1 MLKTYS
7 SLGMKYKSR
16 FHHRRSTRLKGYNYS
31 RAGSYFVT
39 LNCHNKIELFGE
51 IKEGQMILNEFGVIA
66 YQEWVHTPGIRPNIN
81 LGSFMI
87 MPDHLHGIIIIRED
101 VSGWVDKE
109 TDDLEVLLSP
119 PSSNSSRQSFLSPSQ
134 TLGAIVRGYMG
145 TVTSQINKI
154 RNTPYDKVWQRNYND
169 HIIRNK
175 WDFHRIT
182 NYIIRN
188 PKNYRK
194 NDT

>member
-1 MLKTYS
+1 
-7 SLGMKYKSR
+7 MKYNPR
-16 FHHRRSTRLKGYNYS
+16 FHHRRSTRLKGYNYA
-31 RAGSYFVT
+31 RAGSYFIT
-39 LNCHNKIELFGE
+39 LSCYNKIELFGE
-51 IKEGQMILNEFGVIA
+51 IKEGKMILNEFGVIA
-66 YQEWVHTPGIRPNIN
+66 YKEWVRTPVIRPNID
-81 LGSFMI
+81 LGSFVI

-101 VSGWVDKE
+101 VSGW
-109 TDDLEVLLSP
+109 TDEESECQGGCNTPLHSDSSP
-119 PSSNSSRQSFLSPSQ
+119 RSSNTSRQSFLSPSQ

-154 RNTPYDKVWQRNYND
+154 RNTHGDKVWQRNYND

-182 NYIIRN
+182 KYIIRN

-194 NDT
+194 NDTSF